1 MITITKQFYVFY
13 SICMY
18 ARQLIDSM
26 TESFQQSI
34 FQGILVCVNRIYR
47 CEILT
52 VEYCPHVKYLRERS

>member
-1 MITITKQFYVFY
+1 MITITKQFYVFC

-18 ARQLIDSM
+18 ACQLIDSM

>member
-1 MITITKQFYVFY
+1 
-13 SICMY
+13 MY

-34 FQGILVCVNRIYR
+34 FQGIVVCVNRIYQ
-47 CEILT
+47 CEIVT